1 MDQVRVNLTLEKAVW
16 QTFNRLVP
24 QRMKSKMVNELLKR
38 EVEKIKKQ
46 KERQIFASA
55 FEEASRDKSRL
66 TEIREWAPLDLEEW
80 G

>member
-38 EVEKIKKQ
+38 EIENIKKR
-46 KERQIFASA
+46 KERQAFATA
-55 FEEASRDKSRL
+55 FKEASRDKNRL
-66 TEIREWAPLDLEEW
+66 AEIQEWATLDLEEW